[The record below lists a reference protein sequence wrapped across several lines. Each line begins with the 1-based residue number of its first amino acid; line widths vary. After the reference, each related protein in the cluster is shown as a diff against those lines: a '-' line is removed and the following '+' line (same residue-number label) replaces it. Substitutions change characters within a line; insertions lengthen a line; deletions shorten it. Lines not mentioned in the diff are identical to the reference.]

1 MTVFDHWCA
10 NRHRSTKTVPTVY
23 QQCAN
28 RQKQSKDS
36 KNRENDRVLLCCLLT
51 VLFFYNFL
59 MACVRLSLNSS
70 LSASL
75 SLIVIDLPRL
85 YQPCT
90 KSIPKTVKRQSKQQK
105 SPLVYQSS
113 HVYSDSAEYT
123 KPHFQRCACSVLPL
137 MVFISQQLE
146 YLGRTGQRSF
156 NRGRD
161 RTADI
166 LGNYLIDSQCTFA
179 NLSAIQSADLQPAD
193 RTAYLRY
200 EANRQRNVSHDDDRN
215 TAQYT

>member
-1 MTVFDHWCA
+1 MATASDSQTTGVYTYNRKKCDDQYTNGHFCCFDCLLTVFDHWCA

-28 RQKQSKDS
+28 RKKQSKDS

-105 SPLVYQSS
+105 SSLAYQSS
-113 HVYSDSAEYT
+113 HVYSESAEYT
-123 KPHFQRCACSVLPL
+123 KPLHPDSVDGLL
-137 MVFISQQLE
+137 FVHGLK
-146 YLGRTGQRSF
+146 
-156 NRGRD
+156 
-161 RTADI
+161 
-166 LGNYLIDSQCTFA
+166 
-179 NLSAIQSADLQPAD
+179 
-193 RTAYLRY
+193 
-200 EANRQRNVSHDDDRN
+200 H
-215 TAQYT
+215 